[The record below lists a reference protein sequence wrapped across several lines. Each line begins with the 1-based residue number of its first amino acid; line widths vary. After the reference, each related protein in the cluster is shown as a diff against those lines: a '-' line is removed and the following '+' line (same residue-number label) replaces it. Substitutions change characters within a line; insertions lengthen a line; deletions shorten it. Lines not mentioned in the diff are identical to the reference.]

1 MLAVLTGS
9 GNARSRRRIPCAS
22 DAAAEYAP
30 GAARCRDVKVRDIM
44 DDNNGRCDLADV
56 GDDVEVTRDHH
67 AIEGASRVNHRGTV
81 TRVDY
86 GTLLPFRVRF
96 SDGEQRWVRRVVWRE
111 PVEDVVVHRLV
122 RVGRDAV
129 RSYAAVKYQ
138 EAAPAGS
145 GDAEASAG
153 DFGVRLLMNLTDPAL
168 SDIAV
173 AVVRAASSFAS
184 IDEMAGAAVD
194 ARMFAGALD
203 ARAIARM
210 AGMDEEAMSRVLEAM
225 KRELSRKWSP

>member
-1 MLAVLTGS
+1 
-9 GNARSRRRIPCAS
+9 
-22 DAAAEYAP
+22 
-30 GAARCRDVKVRDIM
+30 VKVRDIM

-56 GDDVEVTRDHH
+56 GDDVEVTRDHP
-67 AIEGASRVNHRGTV
+67 IEGASRVNHRGTV

-122 RVGRDAV
+122 RVGREAI
-129 RSYAAVKYQ
+129 RSYAETRYQ
-138 EAAPAGS
+138 EASPTGS
-145 GDAEASAG
+145 SDVQASAG
-153 DFGVRLLMNLTDPAL
+153 DFSVRLLANLTDPIL
-168 SDIAV
+168 SDVAV
-173 AVVRAASSFAS
+173 AVVRAAGGFAS
-184 IDEMAGAAVD
+184 IDEMAGAVVD
-194 ARMFAGALD
+194 ARMFEGALD

-225 KRELSRKWSP
+225 KRELSRRWAS